1 MLFKLLV
8 YETAK
13 DLAIVLRG
21 FNLGSSKATALRQEL
36 KWPALLRH
44 LLPHLHQ
51 GKYQLPRSGLCCQL
65 TNIIH
70 ISQAAAL
77 NYAGDASIQGQVF
90 PRASPLKHQLR
101 VRNYQADHA
110 RLEACHLLQSAI

>member
-36 KWPALLRH
+36 IWLALLRH
-44 LLPHLHQ
+44 LFPHLHQ
-51 GKYQLPRSGLCCQL
+51 GKCQLPRSGLCCHL

-77 NYAGDASIQGQVF
+77 NYAGDASIQGRAF
-90 PRASPLKHQLR
+90 PPASPLKHQLR
-101 VRNYQADHA
+101 VRIYQADHA
-110 RLEACHLLQSAI
+110 RLEACHLVQSVI